1 MQLPILKV
9 IFCLVVV
16 TLTLCYAVE
25 EMNVDIVRGEQDRFT
40 NTGNC
45 SETNA
50 DCYEKSCAYCQCMV
64 GQTFVQTRGRY
75 GKCVSNELV
84 VYATCKWLS
93 LLQC

>member
-1 MQLPILKV
+1 MQLPITKV

-25 EMNVDIVRGEQDRFT
+25 KTNADIFRGEQDRFT

-45 SETNA
+45 SDTNA
-50 DCYEKSCAYCQCMV
+50 DCYDRSCAYCQCMV
-64 GQTFVQTRGRY
+64 GQTFVQTIGQC

-84 VYATCKWLS
+84 VYATCK
-93 LLQC
+93 